1 MKILIPSITG
11 LTLGTLLFTSCD
23 AQIQHVKTETVKVYG
38 NCGMCKKTIEKA
50 GNIGGIVKVDWSKE
64 TQLATISFDSTAI
77 AVNEILIRIANAG
90 YDSEDFRAPDEVYYN
105 LHGCCQYER
114 PKKEKD

>member
-1 MKILIPSITG
+1 MKILIQTII
-11 LTLGTLLFTSCD
+11 LLAFAIILFTSCD
-23 AQIQHVKTETVKVYG
+23 AQINHAKTETVMVYG

-50 GNIGGIVKVDWSKE
+50 GNIEGIVKVDWSKD
-64 TQLATISFDSTAI
+64 TKMATISYDSTAI

-90 YDSEDFRAPDEVYYN
+90 YDSDAFRAPDEVYNN

-114 PKKEKD
+114 PKKDRE